1 MDLQRQIDQLKEENK
16 TLKNELKIEKKKY
29 KILRSDDHINN
40 RVGTSRTS
48 KFEHKK
54 RIKKILDI
62 LNSDLKTCNLNFDS
76 IVIKNSNSN
85 EDTAFSLK
93 FLTDAASVAE
103 VSNRIKTSK
112 ADVDKCI
119 YFKDKITM
127 ADHKYHA
134 FKNGMELKTQMASLK
149 AIRKRKAEI
158 STYTEINEFSNGY
171 YIKPVK
177 LIKLRILKFLNAL
190 SNEALL
196 RNNKI
201 QIKLSCDGTQ
211 LSRNVTIINFV
222 FSIINEGKKAS
233 TASGNYRIGAFRIL
247 KENYEAIK
255 PWLPALYEQIKILKD
270 FKYIKTSNILLENS
284 EYEEFREAS
293 DFDEQNLYSFEI
305 EYLFSADMKMILL
318 VLGLKSASSNS
329 PCFLCEV
336 ISDEKKGLTLNCIGK
351 L

>member
-1 MDLQRQIDQLKEENK
+1 MDLQRQIDHLKEENK
-16 TLKNELKIEKKKY
+16 NFKNELNNEKKKY
-29 KILRSDDHINN
+29 KVLRSNDHTH

-48 KFEHKK
+48 KFEHKQ
-54 RIKKILDI
+54 RIKQILNI

-76 IVIKNSNSN
+76 IVIKNADPN

-93 FLTDAASVAE
+93 FLTDSASVAE
-103 VSNRIKTSK
+103 VSNVITTAK

-119 YFKDKITM
+119 YFKDKITI

-134 FKNGMELKTQMASLK
+134 FKNGMELKMQMASLK

-158 STYTEINEFSNGY
+158 SNFIEINEFSDGY
-171 YIKPVK
+171 YIKPTK
-177 LIKLRILKFLNAL
+177 LIKIRIVKFLTAL
-190 SNEALL
+190 NNETLL
-196 RNNKI
+196 RNKKI

-255 PWLPALYEQIKILKD
+255 PWLPALYEQIKLFKE
-270 FKYIKTSNILLENS
+270 FKYSKTKNILLENF
-284 EYEEFREAS
+284 EYEEFRVAS
-293 DFDEQNLYSFEI
+293 DFDEQNSYSFEI

-336 ISDEKKGLTLNCIGK
+336 ISDEKKNLTLNSIGIV
-351 L
+351 